1 MTTLIAETSPFRLAR
16 LAGFLYL
23 LVVPLGN
30 GARVPNCYYANL
42 LDKLKKT

>member
-1 MTTLIAETSPFRLAR
+1 MNAQIAEASPLRLAR